1 MKAKINY
8 FLLSF
13 LLITIFSSCKK
24 DLTEP
29 KATEAS
35 IENIAVPESFDWK
48 TTKEYTM
55 NLTSN
60 SSGLLEVT
68 NNEGIAYFRLFLSA
82 GNPYSGKLTLP
93 SYETKVILKFKGINT
108 EIELTS
114 QNISY
119 QSN

>member
-1 MKAKINY
+1 MKSKINY

-13 LLITIFSSCKK
+13 LLITIFSSCRK

-35 IENIAVPESFDWK
+35 IESIAVPESFDWK
-48 TTKEYTM
+48 TTKEYSL
-55 NLTSN
+55 NLTST
-60 SSGLLEVT
+60 SSGLLEIS
-68 NNEGIAYFRLFLSA
+68 NLEGIAYLRLFLSA

-93 SYETKVILKFKGINT
+93 SYETKVSLKFQGYST

-119 QSN
+119 QFN